1 MSDKAKVG
9 FFAYLNL
16 LYAKKPY
23 LCFRS
28 KQNLVAACVEKV
40 MNASS
45 FLNVPYNLMKHVLS
59 AASARIQTTLT
70 ALFLSS
76 FFLLL
81 SAQTTDL
88 EQMNY
93 QPKRE
98 FRGAWIQAVNGQF
111 LCMSRDVMQQ
121 NLTNQLDELQRCG
134 INAIIFQVRVEGD
147 ALYASEK
154 EPWSRFLTGRQ
165 GTPPNPYWDPLQ
177 WMVEQCH
184 KRGMEL
190 HAWINPFRAKTK
202 GTKELAVTHQYAKHP
217 ERFFEYDGLYLFD
230 PGMHENRTY
239 ICSVAA
245 DIVRRYDVDGFHID
259 DYFYPYPAAG
269 MEIPDEETYK
279 ANRNGITNRDDWRR
293 YNVNLF
299 IKMLQDSIHS
309 VKPWVKFGVSP
320 FGIYHNQKE
329 GSNLPGSKTS
339 GLQNYDDLY
348 ADVLYWIN
356 QGWVDY
362 TVPQIYWEIGHR
374 AADYD
379 ELIHW
384 WSRFAGGRPL
394 IIGQDVERTV
404 RAADL
409 KNPSV
414 NQMPEKFRLQRTLRG
429 IQGSCLWYSAAVVRD
444 EGNYAS
450 ILKSKYHRTLALQ
463 PLFPFLDDKAPNKP
477 RKVKAVWTS
486 KGYYLFWTEPKGKTE
501 MDKAKSYVVY
511 RFPAG
516 AKIDL
521 YDASAIVAITSGC
534 HFRLPYTKGKE
545 KYTYV
550 VTALDRLQNES
561 KPVKVKVKL

>member
-1 MSDKAKVG
+1 M
-9 FFAYLNL
+9 
-16 LYAKKPY
+16 
-23 LCFRS
+23 
-28 KQNLVAACVEKV
+28 
-40 MNASS
+40 
-45 FLNVPYNLMKHVLS
+45 LS
-59 AASARIQTTLT
+59 
-70 ALFLSS
+70 
-76 FFLLL
+76 
-81 SAQTTDL
+81 
-88 EQMNY
+88 
-93 QPKRE
+93 
-98 FRGAWIQAVNGQF
+98 
-111 LCMSRDVMQQ
+111 
-121 NLTNQLDELQRCG
+121 NQLDELQKDG
-134 INAIIFQVRVEGD
+134 VNAIIFQVRAECD
-147 ALYASEK
+147 ALYESDL
-154 EPWSRFLTGRQ
+154 EPWSKFLTGVQ
-165 GTPPNPYWDPLQ
+165 GKAPSPYWDPLA

-184 KRGMEL
+184 QRGMEL
-190 HAWINPFRAKTK
+190 HAWINPYRAKHGSTSMGQLSDK
-202 GTKELAVTHQYAKHP
+202 SVVVKQPNLCFSYDNLVLLNPGLKEAADYTCK
-217 ERFFEYDGLYLFD
+217 
-230 PGMHENRTY
+230 
-239 ICSVAA
+239 VAA
-245 DIVRRYDVDGFHID
+245 DIVKRYDIDGFHID
-259 DYFYPYPAAG
+259 DYFYPYPVAG
-269 MEIPDEETYK
+269 KKIPDQELFQK
-279 ANRNGITNRDDWRR
+279 NSHGFWNIGDWRR
-293 YNVNLF
+293 DNVSRF
-299 IKMLQDSIHS
+299 IKQLGETIHQ

-320 FGIYHNQKE
+320 FGIYHNQKK

-521 YDASAIVAITSGC
+521 YDASAIVAITSDC